1 MRKILNKKG
10 FTLQEIMIVVFILG
24 LLLTVAVPS
33 YKLIQTN
40 AENKECGTNIEMI
53 QLAVVEYYNSNQV
66 APTSLNDLKPFLD
79 EDADFKCPKSNA
91 DYDYYYGVAAVKN
104 ADGTYT
110 GQVICPCPDTDDDR
124 KHEPK
129 GAVESFSGTY
139 VVLQES
145 EIKKVETN

>member
-10 FTLQEIMIVVFILG
+10 FTLQELLIVVFILG
-24 LLLTVAVPS
+24 LLVAVAVPS
-33 YKLIQTN
+33 YKLIETN

-53 QLAVVEYYNSNQV
+53 QLAVVEYYNTNQA
-66 APTSLNDLKPFLD
+66 APSSLADLKPFLETD
-79 EDADFKCPKSNA
+79 EDFKCPKSNA
-91 DYDYYYGVAAVKN
+91 DDDYYYGVAAVKN

-110 GQVICPCPDTDDDR
+110 GQVICPCPDDDEDH

-139 VVLQES
+139 VLLQEAKT
-145 EIKKVETN
+145 IKAN